1 MLFLAICPQYDSV
14 HFAVGDEAKAASQ
27 ARQSLYKR
35 DRLTNMK
42 FREVDLVKLVLS
54 CVEAPSNM
62 QPPGAGLP
70 LESLLHKK
78 YIKV

>member
-1 MLFLAICPQYDSV
+1 
-14 HFAVGDEAKAASQ
+14 
-27 ARQSLYKR
+27 
-35 DRLTNMK
+35 MK